1 MNLTEEQHE
10 ALARGEEI
18 TVILDDIECVVM
30 RREVREKI
38 KNDLTEGEVTALARH
53 AFDDADTAGPIE

>member
-1 MNLTEEQHE
+1 MKLTSQQHE

-18 TVILDDIECVVM
+18 TVTLDDMECVVM

-38 KNDLTEGEVTALARH
+38 ETDLTEGEN
-53 AFDDADTAGPIE
+53 TAGCHW